1 MSKIITSATV
11 FYDAV
16 GVRLSAT
23 YSEIEDET
31 GRIGRIISDNKRFD
45 RVITDS
51 SAKANALALLKYA
64 GENIP
69 E

>member
-11 FYDAV
+11 FNDAV

-23 YSEIEDET
+23 YSEIDDQT
-31 GRIGRIISDNKRFD
+31 GRIISDNKRFD
-45 RVITDS
+45 RVITDTT
-51 SAKANALALLKYA
+51 AKSHAQALLEYA